1 MEVCTRVG
9 PMNNSG
15 NLGIWTCTRNDDEMT
30 QILNTA
36 ANLPLILVKGSIAGM
51 TKRMGTGTQGLRLA
65 RRHYRE
71 AVRTTGTKR
80 SLLERTRSEARFASA
95 DLIVATP

>member
-36 ANLPLILVKGSIAGM
+36 ANLSLILVKGPIAGM
-51 TKRMGTGTQGLRLA
+51 TKRMEPVLKDCAPRGGIIVRLSGPP
-65 RRHYRE
+65 E
-71 AVRTTGTKR
+71 PNAV
-80 SLLERTRSEARFASA
+80 F
-95 DLIVATP
+95 

>member
-51 TKRMGTGTQGLRLA
+51 TKRMGTGLKDYASRGGIIVRLSGPP
-65 RRHYRE
+65 E
-71 AVRTTGTKR
+71 PNAV
-80 SLLERTRSEARFASA
+80 F
-95 DLIVATP
+95 

>member
-1 MEVCTRVG
+1 
-9 PMNNSG
+9 MNNSG

-36 ANLPLILVKGSIAGM
+36 ANLPLTLVKGLIAGM
-51 TKRMGTGTQGLRLA
+51 TKRMEPVQGLRLA

-80 SLLERTRSEARFASA
+80 SLLELTRSQARFASA